1 MTTTAVNH
9 AIVALTVRMRRRRG
23 VGRSCTVGSSG
34 PPRYHGRDAATAE
47 RHSWGC
53 GSLRSGYSWT
63 RWSAGSAGARH
74 RCCPESHSGSGRR
87 TCFAEPPLLCWTYIA
102 VLRRDADRGLAE
114 LGSGGS
120 RALATGISRSFRSAR
135 RGRPRGHFSR
145 PYAPVGHVEAA
156 GAVLMVGC
164 GINSFEP

>member
-53 GSLRSGYSWT
+53 GSRRSGYSWT

-120 RALATGISRSFRSAR
+120 RALADRNLTGVLFGAPRASARPFFEAICPCVAR
-135 RGRPRGHFSR
+135 RGSWSR
-145 PYAPVGHVEAA
+145 LDGGVRYQ
-156 GAVLMVGC
+156 
-164 GINSFEP
+164 